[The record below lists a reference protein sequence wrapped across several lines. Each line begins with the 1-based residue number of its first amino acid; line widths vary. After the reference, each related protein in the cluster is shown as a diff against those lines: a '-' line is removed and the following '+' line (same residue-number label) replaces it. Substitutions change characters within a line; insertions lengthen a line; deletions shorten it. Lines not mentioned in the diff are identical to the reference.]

1 MVGPVERVITRGQS
15 GSPTRRQPGTG
26 LLIAGA
32 IAFAAALVSYA
43 GYKFTHSSASTSS
56 PVDLHVYRIG
66 GLIVRHIRPYYDP
79 HRATPL
85 YDYPG
90 YGRYQLKFTYPPFA
104 AVVFAVLSFIPWS
117 LLLVLTDLAQVVFLV
132 AALWFTFGG
141 LGYRQSSRVRLG
153 ATLLTAGA
161 VFWTEPVIRTIYVG
175 QVNLA
180 LMALIM
186 WDLCQP
192 DTKASRWWKGAGVGI
207 AAGIK
212 LVPLIFIPYL
222 LLTRKFRQAAVAS
235 AAFAATVVIPF
246 AFAPADSAKWW
257 FGGLFI
263 NDAGRTGFLGWVANQ
278 SLRGLIARLMG
289 SVAGSD
295 HVWLAAAA
303 ATAVIGLAAAALLDR
318 KGHAV
323 AGILTCALTGLLVS
337 PVSWDHHW
345 VWGVPGVAVAA
356 HYATAAMAAGTRPAV
371 PGQAAWRRWARRAG
385 DWAYSLSGVG
395 YWALAAGMLVIY
407 WAWPGGFWGK
417 PKNLPPFSMGMIW
430 APNTYIVLYNRVG
443 DQPWLPEYHW
453 HGLQLLTGNGF
464 VLGGL
469 ALLVIL
475 VVLALIA
482 PAQRPSVVGPAVV
495 GPAVVGPAMAGP
507 AVEPERPAAVPPAAV
522 QSGAVQPGA
531 VQPGAVPDRLEV
543 PQGAGVAAPAPDTP
557 PLGSDL
563 AGNPSAG
570 G

>member
-303 ATAVIGLAAAALLDR
+303 VTAVIGLAAAALLDR

-345 VWGVPGVAVAA
+345 VWVVPGVAVAA

-495 GPAVVGPAMAGP
+495 GPAMEGP
-507 AVEPERPAAVPPAAV
+507 AVEPERPAAV
-522 QSGAVQPGA
+522 QSGAVLSGAVPPAA